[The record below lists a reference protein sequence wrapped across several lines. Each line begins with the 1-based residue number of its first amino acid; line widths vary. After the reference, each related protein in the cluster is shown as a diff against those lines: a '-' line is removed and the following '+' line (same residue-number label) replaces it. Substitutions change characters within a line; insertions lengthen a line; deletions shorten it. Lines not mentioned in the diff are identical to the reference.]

1 MSGARFHTNNLIPTI
16 QSLPTEISLQ
26 IFSHLSSQILLDCA
40 LVSRRWRALAD
51 DQFLWKNLC
60 HARGWEWK
68 QPSRIRDFDSIR
80 SAEDVDMGGS
90 DDEGMGEDEDADDLE
105 GEGSNVLADEES
117 SVDVNASSSP
127 TSSILKSLSSLL
139 FDAPSSST
147 PARTKPRNRHSAP
160 SILPSLGASQLLK
173 PNYKLLYQTRTRLS
187 NRFFSSSYR
196 LSLLQNRGTPTNA
209 HTNTIYCLQLY
220 TDPSTGT
227 QTLFTGSK
235 DKTVREWNLTT
246 GCVERVLSG
255 LHECS
260 VLSICVSGGYV
271 ASGGS
276 DRRVVVWDLE
286 ADRLVK
292 VICDHEDSVLCVR
305 FDEEKLVSCSKGEII
320 FSVSIENL
328 SPLTDFFLVT
338 LDRTVRTY
346 SFPDLVPQFV
356 LGAHRAAVNAVSI
369 SKTLIISGSGDRSI
383 RLWDAQTGKLLR
395 TFENHH
401 SRGYV
406 RSPHH
411 HTDVRALT
419 YFISPLTE
427 SPQSTSSHPS

>member
-1 MSGARFHTNNLIPTI
+1 
-16 QSLPTEISLQ
+16 
-26 IFSHLSSQILLDCA
+26 
-40 LVSRRWRALAD
+40 
-51 DQFLWKNLC
+51 
-60 HARGWEWK
+60 
-68 QPSRIRDFDSIR
+68 
-80 SAEDVDMGGS
+80 
-90 DDEGMGEDEDADDLE
+90 
-105 GEGSNVLADEES
+105 
-117 SVDVNASSSP
+117 
-127 TSSILKSLSSLL
+127 
-139 FDAPSSST
+139 
-147 PARTKPRNRHSAP
+147 
-160 SILPSLGASQLLK
+160 
-173 PNYKLLYQTRTRLS
+173 
-187 NRFFSSSYR
+187 
-196 LSLLQNRGTPTNA
+196 
-209 HTNTIYCLQLY
+209 
-220 TDPSTGT
+220 
-227 QTLFTGSK
+227 
-235 DKTVREWNLTT
+235 
-246 GCVERVLSG
+246 VERVLSG

-305 FDEEKLVSCSKGEII
+305 FDEEKLVSCSKGKII

-328 SPLTDFFLVT
+328 LLLTDLFLVA

-401 SRGYV
+401 NRGYV

-411 HTDVRALT
+411 HTDVRRLT
-419 YFISPLTE
+419 YFISPLNRIASIDFVTPIVV
-427 SPQSTSSHPS
+427 SGSSDRHLRLFNVTSSQGWSTSPDFVNSPSSVMMAPFLNSNGTVGPTTVCQACGNIITGAGQQQAGGSGIGNRAVIDRTRCVHADLVRSVALGEEFVLSGSYDLSIKVCVSSLHIRSFLCGLIDVFI